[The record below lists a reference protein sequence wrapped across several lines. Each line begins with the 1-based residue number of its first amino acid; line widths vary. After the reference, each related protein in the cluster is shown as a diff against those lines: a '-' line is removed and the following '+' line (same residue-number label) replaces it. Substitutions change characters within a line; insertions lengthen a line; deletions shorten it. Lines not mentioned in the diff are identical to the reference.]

1 MKKKFDKYI
10 VISLAWVF
18 ILFFI
23 GFEGYNLYSHNNIIE
38 LVVYMGLFIIL
49 ILYSTFFKNSKSIVI
64 ITIIFIVAL
73 LFRVKGNSVALL
85 LYIFQVYFF
94 LHFSQK
100 ILEKKE
106 KCKCICYEKIRYGIE
121 PAIINFLRFILIW
134 GICKIFSEDELFSSK
149 NNDLY
154 SFAIVFMDSIF
165 LGFYEFYNKKE
176 NIESKISFIKVCR
189 CYNWGFFI
197 IYSTFIF
204 VTYPTSL
211 SITSIL
217 FVGFIYLVL
226 RICIF
231 FSLINK

>member
-217 FVGFIYLVL
+217 FVGFIYFVL